1 MTDERDKS
9 APVVD
14 EAVSRTYREIA
25 DERTPERLDRAI
37 LAEAARAARP
47 RYARS
52 RAWTRP
58 LAWAATIVLSVAIV
72 LELTQVPAPEDA
84 AFELA
89 APDFD
94 DAVTDAPAG
103 TGTTPAEAVMPASA
117 APARSNDVL
126 PETPEKTSLM
136 QKTSAPLA
144 SEADAEG
151 RQRQVS
157 GAEPTPE
164 PAAAPVDA
172 AEFEVKDKELLQRA
186 DEMVEMRYLDARE
199 ENVAAHEPAARLQG
213 LALGNAAEVC
223 PEAAQQNPQDWLE
236 CIEELVDAGFEAEA
250 DEQRRLLRE
259 AFPAFEMP

>member
-25 DERTPERLDRAI
+25 DEKTPERLDRAI

-58 LAWAATIVLSVAIV
+58 LAWAATIALSVAIV

-94 DAVTDAPAG
+94 DAVSDAPAG
-103 TGTTPAEAVMPASA
+103 TGTTPAGEVAPA
-117 APARSNDVL
+117 APPARTNDVL
-126 PETPEKTSLM
+126 PETPEKTGLM

-144 SEADAEG
+144 SEADAER
-151 RQRQVS
+151 RQRQDS

-164 PAAAPVDA
+164 PAAASVDA
-172 AEFEVKDKELLQRA
+172 AEFEVRDKKLLEHA
-186 DEMVEMRYLDARE
+186 DDMVEMRYLDARE
-199 ENVAAHEPAARLQG
+199 EKAVTQGQAARLQG
-213 LALGNAAEVC
+213 AALGSAEGVC
-223 PEAAQQNPQDWLE
+223 PEAVRQDPEDWLK
-236 CIEELVDAGFEAEA
+236 CIESLGEAGFEAEA
-250 DEQRRLLRE
+250 EAQRRLLLE

>member
-25 DERTPERLDRAI
+25 DEQTPERLDRAI

-58 LAWAATIVLSVAIV
+58 LAWAATIALSVAIV
-72 LELTQVPAPEDA
+72 LELTQVPAPDDA

-94 DAVTDAPAG
+94 DTVSGAPDG
-103 TGTTPAEAVMPASA
+103 TGTIPAEEVAPA

-136 QKTSAPLA
+136 QKTSALLA

-157 GAEPTPE
+157 GTEPTPE

-172 AEFEVKDKELLQRA
+172 AEFEVKDKELLERA
-186 DEMVEMRYLDARE
+186 DNMAEMRYLEARE
-199 ENVAAHEPAARLQG
+199 EKAVAPKQAARLQG
-213 LALGNAAEVC
+213 VALGSAAEVC
-223 PEAAQQNPQDWLE
+223 PEAVRQDPQDWLE
-236 CIEELVDAGFEAEA
+236 CIEGLVDAGFEAEA